1 MPVGMASVTNNQL
14 CKVCQLLVFR
24 ISSKPGCGS
33 LQLHSTFELLEE
45 RSKSACGICVELLR
59 SLRDGAVGDAVNP
72 LASLFP
78 VICEYDTSSASW
90 QSSFDVV
97 FKLSK
102 SIDFSLRFIFEI
114 VENTESELN
123 HKATFFEI
131 TNIFVKTR
139 QSDMHP
145 HRLQTLL
152 KAGS

>member
-1 MPVGMASVTNNQL
+1 MASVTNNEL
-14 CKVCQLLVFR
+14 CKKCQLLVFD
-24 ISSKPGCGS
+24 ISSKPGLRS
-33 LQLHSTFELLEE
+33 LRHHPTLELLEE
-45 RSKSACGICVELLR
+45 SSKNACGICIELLR
-59 SLRDGAVGDAVNP
+59 SLRDAFTVNT

-78 VICEYDTSSASW
+78 IICEFDTSSASW

>member
-1 MPVGMASVTNNQL
+1 MASVTNNEL
-14 CKVCQLLVFR
+14 CKECWILVFY
-24 ISSKPGCGS
+24 ISSKPGLGS
-33 LQLHSTFELLEE
+33 LRHHPTLESLEE
-45 RSKSACGICVELLR
+45 SSTDACGICVELLR
-59 SLRDGAVGDAVNP
+59 FLKDTFAVNS

-78 VICEYDTSSASW
+78 VICEFDTSSASW

-102 SIDFSLRFIFEI
+102 SIDFSLRFILEI
-114 VENTESELN
+114 VESTESELN
-123 HKATFFEI
+123 HKAMFFEI
-131 TNIFVKTR
+131 TDIFAKTR